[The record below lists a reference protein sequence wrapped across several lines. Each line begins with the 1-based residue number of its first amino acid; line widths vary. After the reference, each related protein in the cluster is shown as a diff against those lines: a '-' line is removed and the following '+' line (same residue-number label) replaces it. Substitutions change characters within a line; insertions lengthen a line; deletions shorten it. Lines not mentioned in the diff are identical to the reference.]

1 MSQLGYV
8 HKILSTFPT
17 ASPAKVARTPHILAQ
32 ATAQPN
38 LLLNEA
44 DKLLYMQITGS
55 LLYLAIGTRPDILQ
69 SVHLL
74 TRHMQNPDKTHMKQ
88 AERIIH
94 YLRMYPDRPL
104 VFNGDSN
111 SEIVCYADSAFNR
124 GEKNQFGY
132 CFRLGRNSG
141 CFLSVLKKST
151 LVSLSSTEAEY
162 YSLCE
167 AAENFYGSRV
177 FLRKLTMTPRSRPTL
192 SVKIT
197 LVVCLLP
204 TNSNRPTA

>member
-111 SEIVCYADSAFNR
+111 SEIVCYADSAFSR
-124 GEKNQFGY
+124 EEKNQFGY